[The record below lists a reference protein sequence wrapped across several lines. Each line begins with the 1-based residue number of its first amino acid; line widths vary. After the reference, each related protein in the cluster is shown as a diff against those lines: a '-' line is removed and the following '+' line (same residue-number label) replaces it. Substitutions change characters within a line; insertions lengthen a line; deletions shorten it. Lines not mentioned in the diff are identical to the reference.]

1 MNFRDRIRL
10 FITRVLYYEFWPFW
24 LFYTPMYLYGAF
36 LALSNKI
43 ALLQRLAPQRR
54 FEHCDL
60 GVRDE
65 FDMDCI
71 RCNRCLSARDTHL
84 MHKRNP

>member
-1 MNFRDRIRL
+1 MHL
-10 FITRVLYYEFWPFW
+10 FPVGVGLA
-24 LFYTPMYLYGAF
+24 LGALGAL

-43 ALLQRLAPQRR
+43 ALLQHLAPQRR

-65 FDMDCI
+65 FDIDCI
-71 RCNRCLSARDTHL
+71 RCNRCLSARDTHV
-84 MHKRNP
+84 MHRRNP